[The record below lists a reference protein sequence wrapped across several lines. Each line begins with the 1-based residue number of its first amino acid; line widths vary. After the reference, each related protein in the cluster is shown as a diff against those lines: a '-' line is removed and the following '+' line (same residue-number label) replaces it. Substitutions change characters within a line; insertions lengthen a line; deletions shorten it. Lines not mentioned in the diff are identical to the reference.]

1 MEDGGDRDARWHM
14 MMASLEGALAF
25 QKGLGA
31 VHALSHASGRIPGLR
46 LHHGTLNAMYL
57 PAVLRFSEG
66 SAPEK
71 YARLK
76 RCFGIG
82 PNADLADS
90 VADLN
95 ARLGIPARLGALG
108 VTTDMIPELVSYALT
123 DLAHLTAVKR
133 PTADEYTAL
142 VEATLLGDR
151 LPSLLAGPARRPH
164 SRPSGCMRG

>member
-1 MEDGGDRDARWHM
+1 M
-14 MMASLEGALAF
+14 
-25 QKGLGA
+25 
-31 VHALSHASGRIPGLR
+31 
-46 LHHGTLNAMYL
+46 
-57 PAVLRFSEG
+57 
-66 SAPEK
+66 
-71 YARLK
+71 K

-82 PNADLADS
+82 PNADLADA

-142 VEATLLGDR
+142 VEATL
-151 LPSLLAGPARRPH
+151 
-164 SRPSGCMRG
+164 